1 MNKNATSRR
10 QFLVAAI
17 TVSGL
22 ATGTLA
28 TALFRESA
36 AWAKDPDKPLTR
48 LAQLLFPHRALADS
62 VYDDV
67 VTRALAMTAEDPAA
81 NDLLLSAEQV
91 LNAQVAGSDWYAADE
106 KTQLAAMSAV
116 QGEAFFPAARNLFM
130 FALYTHKE
138 CWKTIGYPGSSREYG
153 GYLERGFD
161 DIDWLPETAP

>member
-1 MNKNATSRR
+1 MNKNTTSRR

-28 TALFRESA
+28 TSLFRESA

-67 VTRALAMTAEDPAA
+67 VARALAMAAGDPAA
-81 NDLLLSAEQV
+81 QEMLLSAEQA
-91 LNAQVAGSDWYAADE
+91 LNAQVAGSDWYLADE
-106 KTQLAAMSAV
+106 QTQLAAMKAL
-116 QGEAFFPAARNLFM
+116 QDEAFFSAARNLFM
-130 FALYTHKE
+130 FTLYTHEE

-161 DIDWLPETAP
+161 DIDWLPEAAS